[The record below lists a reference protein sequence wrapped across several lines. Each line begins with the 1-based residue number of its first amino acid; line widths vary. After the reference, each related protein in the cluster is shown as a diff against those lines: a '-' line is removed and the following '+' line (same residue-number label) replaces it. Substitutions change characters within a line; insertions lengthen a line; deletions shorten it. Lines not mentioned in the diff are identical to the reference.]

1 MRRELARVYCLDC
14 GTKIAESESQC
25 PRCGSLVSE
34 MKERIAQA
42 EEMITYTDAVFLS
55 HTAKLPLVAD
65 RVYRDK
71 DGNLFDPSK
80 EVDVDTETPEAYDL
94 SAIPEIG
101 ASDPYI
107 TMPMQRIVS
116 NSGEVVADVDHE
128 AKAFLQSEETSSRSR
143 IIVIVAVVLVVL
155 VLVCGYLMV
164 SNHWFDALLG

>member
-1 MRRELARVYCLDC
+1 MYCLDC

-65 RVYRDK
+65 RVYLDK
-71 DGNLFDPSK
+71 DGNILDPSK
-80 EVDVDTETPEAYDL
+80 EIDFDMATPEAHDL

-101 ASDPYI
+101 ASDPYV

-116 NSGEVVADVDHE
+116 NRGEVVADVDHE
-128 AKAFLQSEETSSRSR
+128 AKVFLQNEEKSSRSKE
-143 IIVIVAVVLVVL
+143 IIFAIVVLVIM

-164 SNHWFDALLG
+164 ANHWFDGLV